1 MWRCLERK
9 ALWEREGWRVWR
21 GRPGASGRVQSREKS
36 GLDVARETLESTEER
51 LGNLAFM
58 RGVGSGAALEL
69 ASCRKREGG

>member
-1 MWRCLERK
+1 
-9 ALWEREGWRVWR
+9 
-21 GRPGASGRVQSREKS
+21 
-36 GLDVARETLESTEER
+36 VARETLESTEER